1 MHLTGNDKGLYA
13 TMNRWRIAPSY
24 FPVSLIFPQPAR
36 TYRLG
41 EFHEMLWSQQRL
53 KLRGIEAGTGF
64 LHARQIAVTQN
75 GLDGRKLT
83 VKTEDEKLHRLLLG
97 WRAGIRNATTPG
109 GRWVPG
115 KSHRQKQ
122 PVYREVGRLYFNRIP
137 LGVPADLQSAVK
149 KCSTY

>member
-1 MHLTGNDKGLYA
+1 MPQSYDFIIKPARDFREKFLKKLEIAFFMWQDKSLYA
-13 TMNRWRIAPSY
+13 TMNRWRIDPSY

-75 GLDGRKLT
+75 GLDARKLT

-97 WRAGIRNATTPG
+97 WRADIRNATAPECTG
-109 GRWVPG
+109 DCSG
-115 KSHRQKQ
+115 
-122 PVYREVGRLYFNRIP
+122 YRCNAP
-137 LGVPADLQSAVK
+137 QSYQ
-149 KCSTY
+149 SFS